1 MKRTAART
9 FNSISQRQYIAYDIL
24 GLTYPDSLT
33 VINKG
38 LAFAKLSKTCI
49 VATSDGVI
57 FGVYLPEGDVRRFH
71 FSFSHRQELTQETAL
86 EFIEKALLIFKG
98 KRATR
103 VVEILEQY
111 NPGNTWKLI
120 D

>member
-1 MKRTAART
+1 MKKTAART
-9 FNSISQRQYIAYDIL
+9 FNSISQRQYIAYNIL

-38 LAFAKLSKTCI
+38 LAFANLSKTCI
-49 VATSDGVI
+49 VATPNEII

-71 FSFSHRQELTQETAL
+71 FSFSHRQELTQEAAL
-86 EFIEKALLIFKG
+86 ELIEKALLIFKG
-98 KRATR
+98 KRATK

-111 NPGNTWKLI
+111 NPGNTWELI
-120 D
+120 K